1 MPTATGTIPVID
13 VAAFLAGRPGALAAT
28 AKQLGQ
34 ALEQVGFFQIVNHG
48 VDWEQVEGIYA
59 AAAAYHAL
67 PLDQKL
73 PQQMSAKSMG
83 YSPWQGQVRG
93 AKPSLN
99 AAYFLARPTSSRNQ
113 WPDEADLAGFR
124 ATVSAYY
131 EIMDQLCGRLLELYS
146 VAAGMLADHFG
157 QYFQPSLATLRLS
170 HYPSV
175 AAEVDQWG
183 IDPHSDAGF
192 MTLLP
197 ANPVAGLWIRPP
209 GAEWFEPAQERES
222 FVVNSGDMLRRWT
235 NHRFLSTTHRVLN
248 VSGQDRY
255 AMPFFFDPR
264 VDSIIECLPSC
275 CDEANPAR
283 HPPITYR
290 DYLVPFMQRSYV
302 AVLGTAGA
310 DAKGGF
316 AGPASLGGL
325 KQGE

>member
-1 MPTATGTIPVID
+1 MPPAVSVPVID
-13 VAAFLAGRPGALAAT
+13 LAAFLAGRAGALAA
-28 AKQLGQ
+28 AAQQLGQ

-48 VDWEQVEGIYA
+48 VDWGQVEGIFA

-73 PQQMSAKSMG
+73 PQQMSARSMG
-83 YSPWQGQVRG
+83 YSPLQGQVRG

-113 WPDEADLAGFR
+113 WPGEADLAGFR

-131 EIMDQLCGRLLELYS
+131 DTMDELCGRLLALYS
-146 VAAGMLADHFG
+146 VAAGMPSDHFDH
-157 QYFQPSLATLRLS
+157 YFQPSLATLRMS
-170 HYPSV
+170 HYPPV
-175 AAEVDQWG
+175 PAEVDQWG
-183 IDPHSDAGF
+183 IDPHADAGF

-197 ANPVAGLWIRPP
+197 ANPVPGLWIRPP

-235 NHRFLSTTHRVLN
+235 NDRFLSTTHRVLN
-248 VSGQDRY
+248 ASGRHRY
-255 AMPFFFDPR
+255 AIPFFFDPR
-264 VDSIIECLPSC
+264 VDSVIECLPSC
-275 CDEANPAR
+275 RDAANPAR

-302 AVLGTAGA
+302 AVLGTANPHA
-310 DAKGGF
+310 
-316 AGPASLGGL
+316 
-325 KQGE
+325 